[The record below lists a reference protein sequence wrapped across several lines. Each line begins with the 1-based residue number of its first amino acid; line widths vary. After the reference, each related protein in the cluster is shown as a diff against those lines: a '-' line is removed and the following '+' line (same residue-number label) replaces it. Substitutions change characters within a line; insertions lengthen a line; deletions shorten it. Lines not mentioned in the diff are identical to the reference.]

1 MTKELTREEIKQLI
15 AEAVRE
21 VLSELLPASVPV
33 SPSEYPRW
41 LPSKEASRY
50 SGLSEKTLRKLAQE
64 GEIYAASVGGG
75 KLLFDRYSIDD
86 FLLKQQREVKLR
98 VDAITKEALR
108 LSR

>member
-1 MTKELTREEIKQLI
+1 MEKELKEIIKETIQ
-15 AEAVRE
+15 E
-21 VLSELLPASVPV
+21 VLYELL
-33 SPSEYPRW
+33 SEFLPRFEYSQYPRW

-50 SGLSEKTLRKLAQE
+50 SGLSEKTLRRLAQE
-64 GEIYAASVGGG
+64 GEIYATSVGGG

-86 FLLKQQREVKLR
+86 FLLKQQREVKLK

>member
-1 MTKELTREEIKQLI
+1 MEPGEFREEIKKLVV
-15 AEAVRE
+15 EAVRE
-21 VLSELLPASVPV
+21 ALLELLPA

-50 SGLSEKTLRKLAQE
+50 CGLSEKTLRKLAQE